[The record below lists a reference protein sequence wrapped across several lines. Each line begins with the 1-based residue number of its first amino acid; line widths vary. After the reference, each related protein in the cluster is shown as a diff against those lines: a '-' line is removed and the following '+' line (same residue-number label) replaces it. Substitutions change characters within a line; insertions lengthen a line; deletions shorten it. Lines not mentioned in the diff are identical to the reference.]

1 MPIFINL
8 DFFVLAGEIFLIT
21 PLADI
26 NKIIIDKNAGSGV
39 VPYLPLQELKAG
51 TN

>member
-1 MPIFINL
+1 MLPIFINL

-26 NKIIIDKNAGSGV
+26 NKIIIDKRKEINKIISI
-39 VPYLPLQELKAG
+39 
-51 TN
+51 